1 MTSLDLVVPVK
12 NHLLKNLKVDE
23 VKREIIER
31 IQKFPNYNAYKND
44 VEFLLLV
51 CNMIEHLIIKKDKID
66 KKQLLI
72 EIYKQVFNNL
82 NNDEQK
88 ALEQNVEFLWN
99 NKKIKKV
106 SYYKLFKTG
115 LFEWCKKRFF

>member
-1 MTSLDLVVPVK
+1 MSTLDLVVPVK

-23 VKREIIER
+23 IKREIIER

-51 CNMIEHLIIKKDKID
+51 CNMIEHLVFKKDKID
-66 KKQLLI
+66 KKQLLT

-82 NNDEQK
+82 SVDEQK
-88 ALEQNVEFLWN
+88 ALEQNIEFLWN

-115 LFEWCKKRFF
+115 LIEWCKKRFL

>member
-72 EIYKQVFNNL
+72 EIYKQVFNNVTL
-82 NNDEQK
+82 DDVK
-88 ALEQNVEFLWN
+88 ALEQNIEFLHA

-115 LFEWCKKRFF
+115 LLEWCKKRFL

>member
-1 MTSLDLVVPVK
+1 MTNLDLVVPVK
-12 NHLLKNLKVDE
+12 NHLLKNVKVDE

-31 IQKFPNYNAYKND
+31 IKKFPNYDVYKND

-51 CNMIEHLIIKKDKID
+51 CNMVEHLVIKKDKID
-66 KKQLLI
+66 KKQLLV
-72 EIYKQVFNNL
+72 EIYNNVFSL
-82 NNDEQK
+82 NSDEVN
-88 ALEQNVEFLWN
+88 AISQNVEFLWN

-115 LFEWCKKRFF
+115 LTEWIKKRLF